1 MLVENILE
9 ALNILKDLRK
19 KTYEEIENDRIL
31 VGSIIWYLYVAV
43 QGAIDLAL
51 KVISALN
58 LRTPESYS
66 DAFKILGEEDILPKK
81 LVERMVRMARFRHIL
96 AHAYAKIDIKKI
108 YEILQGNLSDIEEYI
123 MCLRDKLKQRG
134 IDITK
139 M

>member
-31 VGSIIWYLYVAV
+31 VGSIVWYLYVAV

-66 DAFKILGEEDILPKK
+66 DAFKILGEEDILSKK

-96 AHAYAKIDIKKI
+96 AHAYIKIDIRKI

>member
-96 AHAYAKIDIKKI
+96 AHAYIKIDIRKI

>member
-96 AHAYAKIDIKKI
+96 AHAYAKIDIRKI